1 MVIERDREGTYK
13 YYELSKDTWF
23 LVATNYDN
31 DKEDG
36 DGRKTAA
43 IEKI

>member
-13 YYELSKDTWF
+13 SYVLSNETWF

-31 DKEDG
+31 DEEDG

-43 IEKI
+43 I